1 MDLVSMSSLL
11 QPAQAQRYAVGGFTL
26 ANLETTYAI
35 TEEAGARRSPALL
48 MIGPWE
54 LPLLGAAGAVA
65 ITRMAAQ
72 DGDVPVCL
80 HLDHATEFGLVQT
93 CIEAGFSSV
102 MMDASAE
109 GFEGNVEATRKVVE
123 MAHPRGVSVEGEL
136 GAVGRGDG
144 WSVEGAPESSLTD
157 PKRAAE
163 YVERTGIDAL
173 AISIGNAH
181 GMYVHS
187 PVLDFERL
195 AAIRDAV
202 SVPLV
207 LHGGSGTPLDQLQ
220 RSISLGIC
228 KVNVASEL
236 SRAFLNAIVETVAP
250 AEGKVWWTTALTNG
264 KTAMREIV
272 GRWMGELGCAGR
284 V

>member
-65 ITRMAAQ
+65 I
-72 DGDVPVCL
+72 
-80 HLDHATEFGLVQT
+80 TEFGLVQT